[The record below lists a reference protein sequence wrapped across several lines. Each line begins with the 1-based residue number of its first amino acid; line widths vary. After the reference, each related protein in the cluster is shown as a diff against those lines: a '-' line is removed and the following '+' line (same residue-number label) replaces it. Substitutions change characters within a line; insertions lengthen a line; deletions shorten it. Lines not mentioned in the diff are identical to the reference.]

1 MTSLNTNYGRVKNHK
16 LSDIIIIM
24 IFPRNLAI
32 LAIMLLK
39 QRERDTPADV
49 SGIVRNVPYVSHVTS
64 IPGTPYRQSV
74 GNHEINHL
82 HGML

>member
-49 SGIVRNVPYVSHVTS
+49 SGIVRNATCLTS
-64 IPGTPYRQSV
+64 RQFLALRTD
-74 GNHEINHL
+74 NQLEI
-82 HGML
+82 MK